1 MKTNIMNNKETVS
14 LKDVMEL
21 IQEGDRIYAETYGD
35 DKNDIQYNVYV
46 MRVYNIRA
54 DILGLKGKR
63 REDWINDGINELL
76 DGYWEKLK

>member
-1 MKTNIMNNKETVS
+1 MNNKETVS